1 MAEGNQKYYIDK
13 RKYAIRFVFTNKHD
27 ALNFRL
33 PYEYRDRFELN
44 NGLNTD
50 DGQYVRIAQIK
61 LN

>member
-1 MAEGNQKYYIDK
+1 MSDGKQKYYIDK
-13 RKYAIRFVFTNKHD
+13 RKYAIRFVFLSKHD

-33 PYEYRDRFELN
+33 PHEYREHFELN

-61 LN
+61 LK